1 MPDTVAAEVG
11 LSILGEGTTSWN
23 RTLVVVLHFTVL
35 GTLYLC
41 KVLGENCLVQRLYCN
56 GDKEYP
62 KSAANCTPRI
72 AA

>member
-35 GTLYLC
+35 GTLYRC
-41 KVLGENCLVQRLYCN
+41 KVLG
-56 GDKEYP
+56 
-62 KSAANCTPRI
+62 
-72 AA
+72 